1 LTTFDIPI
9 YHRLKDGDFVDKVKR
24 KSGGKPTPPVKERE
38 NDAMF
43 QYWADGPSGRRRT
56 LASVARKF
64 NRARSTMYIVKKR
77 FDWDKRYAAAA
88 AKSRKATDR
97 QVAKKVATTR
107 ERMTSAFDKMADA
120 VLDSKFKL
128 KIKNL
133 DGFDKIAGK
142 MAIFG
147 RQLLELEGEL
157 PPENRTSIHLYQT
170 IANGIA
176 ETTTDRE
183 VGEKLTQY
191 AAFHNR
197 GNGGNDRL

>member
-1 LTTFDIPI
+1 M
-9 YHRLKDGDFVDKVKR
+9 DKVKR
-24 KSGGKPTPPVKERE
+24 KSGGTPTPPVKEKE

-43 QYWADGPSGRRRT
+43 QYWADGPGGRRRT
-56 LASVARKF
+56 IAAVARKF
-64 NRARSTMYIVKKR
+64 KRARSTLYIVKKR

-88 AKSRKATDR
+88 RVSRKATDR

-107 ERMTSAFDKMADA
+107 EKMKSVFDKMADA

-128 KIKNL
+128 RIKNL
-133 DGFDKIAGK
+133 DGFDRIAGK
-142 MAIFG
+142 MATFG

-157 PPENRTSIHLYQT
+157 QPENKTSIHLYQT

-176 ETTTDRE
+176 ETNTDRE
-183 VGEKLTQY
+183 VGEKLEQY